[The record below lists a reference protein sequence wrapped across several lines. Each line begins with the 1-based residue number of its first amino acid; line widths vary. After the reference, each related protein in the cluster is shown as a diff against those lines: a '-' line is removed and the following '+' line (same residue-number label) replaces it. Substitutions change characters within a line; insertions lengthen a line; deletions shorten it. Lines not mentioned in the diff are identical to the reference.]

1 MGEGEQAPP
10 QDQSQQPITE
20 AVEQPVFIPPV
31 ENIDGD
37 QAGDQP
43 SVEGVSSPAEVAV
56 QSEVLVRNAQEVLD
70 QYFKR
75 AMESA
80 RDIDG
85 SLAEF
90 RKQSGTLTD
99 VGGDLRVV
107 IAELEE
113 LERGGTRMGDSLDEA
128 YYMERQVTKA
138 QEAAEQDRAI
148 IDGKK
153 LTSIV
158 DREDQDWR
166 GRGGI
171 DQFTK
176 QINEAVYVD
185 EPTAKAAAFQKLRD
199 AMDDLGVS
207 VSGDARR
214 LSMDTDD
221 FHASF
226 STDLIRIVGVGFNVE
241 PEIRRRIDNDDI
253 SYDLR
258 RRVTRAAEGVQDFG
272 RIVNQ
277 KFEEMPSEYFRLAQA
292 TDRMIE
298 EIKEILSAAEFLRP
312 TKEEDGSSEDGVLEV

>member
-1 MGEGEQAPP
+1 
-10 QDQSQQPITE
+10 
-20 AVEQPVFIPPV
+20 
-31 ENIDGD
+31 
-37 QAGDQP
+37 
-43 SVEGVSSPAEVAV
+43 
-56 QSEVLVRNAQEVLD
+56 
-70 QYFKR
+70 
-75 AMESA
+75 MESA

-85 SLAEF
+85 SLGEF
-90 RKQSGTLTD
+90 RKQSGTLSD
-99 VGGDLRVV
+99 VESDLKVAIV
-107 IAELEE
+107 EMEE
-113 LERGGTRMGDSLDEA
+113 LERGGVRMGDALDEV
-128 YYMERQVTKA
+128 YYMVRQVTKA

-153 LTSIV
+153 LASVV
-158 DREDQDWR
+158 DQEDQDWR

-176 QINEAVYVD
+176 QMSEAVYVD

-226 STDLIRIVGVGFNVE
+226 STDLMRIVGVGFNVE

-277 KFEEMPSEYFRLAQA
+277 KFEEMPSEYFRLAQS
-292 TDRMIE
+292 TDRMVE

-312 TKEEDGSSEDGVLEV
+312 TNEEDGSSEDGVLEV

>member
-128 YYMERQVTKA
+128 YYMERQVVKA
-138 QEAAEQDRAI
+138 QEAAEQDRTI
-148 IDGKK
+148 IDGQK
-153 LTSIV
+153 LASVV
-158 DREDQDWR
+158 DQEDQDWR

-176 QINEAVYVD
+176 QMSEAVYVD

-226 STDLIRIVGVGFNVE
+226 STDLMRIVGVGFNVE